1 MARDVKRLAFP
12 GRWTPWRPPEPPWRP
27 HVGDDP
33 GGVWPENAV
42 QAFEAR
48 LSTLQTAL
56 PNPNSLASRGFIS

>member
-1 MARDVKRLAFP
+1 MARDVNRLAFP
-12 GRWTPWRPPEPPWRP
+12 WPPWRPPEPPWRP
-27 HVGDDP
+27 HLLCEMILAVS
-33 GGVWPENAV
+33 PENAA